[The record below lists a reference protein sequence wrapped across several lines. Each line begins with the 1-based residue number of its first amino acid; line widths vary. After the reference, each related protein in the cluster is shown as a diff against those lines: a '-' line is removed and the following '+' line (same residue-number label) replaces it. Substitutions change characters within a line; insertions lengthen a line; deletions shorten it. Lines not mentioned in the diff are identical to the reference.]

1 MTLTPEVDVELR
13 GVGLRYEDHVVIDP
27 ALYRPAEVDA
37 LLGNAARAKARLG
50 WQPRTELEQLVGMMV
65 DADLA
70 RVDREPQ

>member
-1 MTLTPEVDVELR
+1 
-13 GVGLRYEDHVVIDP
+13 VIDR
-27 ALYRPAEVDA
+27 ALYRPAEVDV

-70 RVDREPQ
+70 RVDRAPR